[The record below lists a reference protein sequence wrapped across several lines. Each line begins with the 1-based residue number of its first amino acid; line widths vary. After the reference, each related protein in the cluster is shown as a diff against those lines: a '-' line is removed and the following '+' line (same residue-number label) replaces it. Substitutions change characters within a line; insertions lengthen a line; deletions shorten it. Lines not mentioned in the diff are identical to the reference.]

1 MAYVD
6 GFIVP
11 VPRQSIDAYREL
23 ATQAGKLWR
32 EHGALQV
39 RECIADDVKSGE
51 LTSFPQSVQL
61 KDDEVVAFS
70 WIVYESRAK
79 RDEVNDKVMKD
90 PRMDRMMEPSKKV
103 LDPKRM
109 AYGGFQAIVDL

>member
-39 RECIADDVKSGE
+39 RECIAEDVKSGE

-79 RDEVNDKVMKD
+79 RDEVNEKVMND
-90 PRMDRMMEPSKKV
+90 PRMKEMMNSGAAPF
-103 LDPKRM
+103 DGKRM
-109 AYGGFQAIVDL
+109 IFGGFDVIVDL